1 MLCEYFLDNN
11 NNFIF
16 KLKIFCS
23 KIYLSSTCFILYSID
38 LLYNSKFLEFR
49 YFLDGNIILKRVLY
63 AM

>member
-38 LLYNSKFLEFR
+38 LLYNIFFNICYVKLYKR
-49 YFLDGNIILKRVLY
+49 KYFII
-63 AM
+63 